1 MMFPIALAIL
11 KETRMPPPFATAL
24 MLVTAFA
31 ASVGGLGTPVGT
43 PPNLI
48 GLGLIEQHLGMRISF
63 FQWTCFGVPMA
74 ALLILFLV
82 FYLNRACPAESG
94 LLSGSAP
101 WLQREKA

>member
-24 MLVTAFA
+24 MLITAFA

-48 GLGLIEQHLGMRISF
+48 GIGLIEHNLGVKISF
-63 FQWTCFGVPMA
+63 FRWMSFGVPA
-74 ALLILFLV
+74 AVALIAFLV
-82 FYLNRACPAESG
+82 FYLNRACPAERG
-94 LLSGSAP
+94 LLQGGAD
-101 WLQREKA
+101 WLRTEKS